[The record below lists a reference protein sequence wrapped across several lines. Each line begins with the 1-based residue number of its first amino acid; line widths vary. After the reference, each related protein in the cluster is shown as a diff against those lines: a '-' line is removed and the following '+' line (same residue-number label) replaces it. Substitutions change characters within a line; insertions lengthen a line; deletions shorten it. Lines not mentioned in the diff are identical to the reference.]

1 MPTRFASLTRA
12 VRNGAGFAG
21 LLFVSTSLLAPHIAQ
36 AQAFSIT
43 DPTTSADGSTYYWT
57 PFTVAGSGGNTRM
70 SDPTID
76 QQTGQIQDDLVG
88 SASTPGF
95 FIRYGQIGGV
105 DSVAFR
111 FVENKLY
118 TSGGTPG
125 FTGQISVGL
134 DTDGD
139 SALDIVL
146 TVIGKNSNN
155 GINYQAPGTGANN
168 SPSTTTLGNPVLIS
182 AFTASNFDYEQIN
195 STLYPN
201 WTQIGTDPD
210 AVLTF
215 AIPFASLNSA
225 LNALGESSI
234 TTSTLLRFIAFTST
248 QTNSINQDLYGPNG
262 ISGATT
268 FGASG
273 AFSELTTITGVP
285 IPELPSGILTGG
297 LLGAGLLFR
306 SLRKYRGLSA
316 LLGLKVAAAANT

>member
-1 MPTRFASLTRA
+1 MLTHFTLRKPRA
-12 VRNGAGFAG
+12 RNLAG
-21 LLFVSTSLLAPHIAQ
+21 LASVIFAAASFLAPTLSRAQ
-36 AQAFSIT
+36 SFSVT

-57 PFTVAGSGGNTRM
+57 PFTVAGGGGTRM

-76 QQTGQIQDDLVG
+76 QQTGQVQDDLVG

-118 TSGGTPG
+118 VSGQSPPA
-125 FTGQISVGL
+125 FTGQVSVGM
-134 DTDGD
+134 DTNNDG
-139 SALDIVL
+139 AIDIVL

-155 GINYQAPGTGANN
+155 GINYQGPGAGTNT
-168 SPSTTTLGNPVLIS
+168 SPSTTTLSNPTLIS
-182 AFTASNFDYEQIN
+182 AFSATNFDYEQIN

-215 AIPFASLNSA
+215 AVSFASLNSA
-225 LNALGESSI
+225 LNALGDASL
-234 TTSTLLRFIAFTST
+234 TTSTLIRFIAFTST
-248 QTNSINQDLYGPNG
+248 QTNAINQDIYGPNG
-262 ISGATT
+262 ISAAQTFTT
-268 FGASG
+268 SG

-285 IPELPSGILTGG
+285 IPEPSSGVSMGG
-297 LLGAGLLFR
+297 LLGIGMLIGG
-306 SLRKYRGLSA
+306 LRKYRGFLAA
-316 LLGLKVAAAANT
+316 LFLKARML